1 MDYASNDLFISPKDA
16 CAHLSARHVTRLV
29 KTSSSNDAL
38 QSFGG
43 NDKSFEAYIGIVGI
57 IDEKRI

>member
-1 MDYASNDLFISPKDA
+1 MDYAANDLFISPKDA

-43 NDKSFEAYIGIVGI
+43 NDKSFEAYIGIVG
-57 IDEKRI
+57 